1 MFPYVI
7 KSVVFRQ
14 IFEAAVRGL
23 TRVKCPL
30 PVKFQL
36 PDPRDPFSLKPGSV
50 SSCSPETKGSGSEVD
65 KSSKLNAAIAGA
77 RAAATQF
84 TRKYQ
89 DPQTSSDFGMGS
101 KSRTEFLGGDQFQSS
116 NFRQD
121 NVSRGNIE
129 VGMGSKSRTEFLG
142 RDQFQSSHF
151 RQDKVSRGNIQEQT
165 SGYHVRSQG
174 LFAQR
179 QQQSRAPSKVCVFF
193 NNC

>member
-1 MFPYVI
+1 MFPYVL
-7 KSVVFRQ
+7 KSIVFRQ

-50 SSCSPETKGSGSEVD
+50 SSCSPETQGSGSEVE

-89 DPQTSSDFGMGS
+89 DPQTSSNFGMGS

-116 NFRQD
+116 NF
-121 NVSRGNIE
+121 G
-129 VGMGSKSRTEFLG
+129 
-142 RDQFQSSHF
+142 
-151 RQDKVSRGNIQEQT
+151 QDKVSRENIEEQT
-165 SGYHVRSQG
+165 SSYHTRSQG
-174 LFAQR
+174 LFAHP

-193 NNC
+193 NNTCYYFK